1 MKRFFWG
8 GFMDLNRIFIGVLV
22 ICSLLFISCGPETI
36 LLRPNIDT
44 PYHHVDN
51 GYKLMA
57 YGKLDAAIQE
67 FTRAKELNAR
77 YAPAYVGL
85 GIAYGM
91 KGNLEK
97 GRALMNQ
104 AQNLAQ
110 TDEERKE
117 VEMGFEGLDYIEKGI
132 RN

>member
-1 MKRFFWG
+1 MRLKKISI
-8 GFMDLNRIFIGVLV
+8 LAAI
-22 ICSLLFISCGPETI
+22 ICSMIFISCGPETI

-44 PYHHVDN
+44 PAHHIEN

-67 FTRAKELNAR
+67 FTRAKELNAS
-77 YAPAYVGL
+77 YVPAYVGL

-91 KGNLEK
+91 KGNLNK

-104 AQNLAQ
+104 AQNLAKNE
-110 TDEERKE
+110 DERKE
-117 VEMGFEGLDYIEKGI
+117 VEMGYEGLDYIEKE
-132 RN
+132 NQH